1 MGGEGS
7 AHFPDGLHRSALMRK
22 RRPRRHAG
30 PPVNRAPEDR
40 SRWKR
45 TEEETNGS
53 GKARD
58 AAPEELM
65 LAVMFVVTA
74 VGVAFV
80 ERPPQDFLPHLDGHG
95 GRAPEKRTR
104 PRRPGR
110 HRLDVAGRRPEA
122 DGALG
127 NSDLRSNRT
136 RFGPRKA
143 FRSLDG
149 VPGGP
154 WRTSEGPPKR
164 PTSIINDS
172 TTLSPSPGAP
182 PLS

>member
-1 MGGEGS
+1 MSLGGEAEGGDV
-7 AHFPDGLHRSALMRK
+7 A
-22 RRPRRHAG
+22 
-30 PPVNRAPEDR
+30 
-40 SRWKR
+40 
-45 TEEETNGS
+45 EEGTNGS
-53 GKARD
+53 GKDRD

-74 VGVAFV
+74 VGVAVV
-80 ERPPQDFLPHLDGHG
+80 ERPPPDFLPHLDGHG

-110 HRLDVAGRRPEA
+110 HRLDVAGRRPEV

-136 RFGPRKA
+136 RFGPRKPL
-143 FRSLDG
+143 RSLDG

-154 WRTSEGPPKR
+154 WRTSEGAPKR
-164 PTSIINDS
+164 PTSIINDRI
-172 TTLSPSPGAP
+172 TLSPSPGAP